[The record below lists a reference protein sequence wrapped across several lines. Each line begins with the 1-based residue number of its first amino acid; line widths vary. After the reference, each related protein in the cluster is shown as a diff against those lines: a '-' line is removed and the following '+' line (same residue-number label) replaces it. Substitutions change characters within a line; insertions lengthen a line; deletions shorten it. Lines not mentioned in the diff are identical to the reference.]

1 MLKTAL
7 TDHYKK
13 VVSNTLLLAVVSIH
27 KNMSVLVMGT
37 TSDTFDIWL
46 IFLEVRSGEICYWHN
61 KLLSLDHAVKS
72 YGVSQLRFRSEALHH
87 NDLEFK
93 YQNRILNKTV
103 RYFPRIKPETSCF
116 RNNLKPPVPL
126 YHSITQRKLDEP
138 TLRRCYPYKQRLR
151 EV

>member
-1 MLKTAL
+1 MMLKTAL
-7 TDHYKK
+7 TDHYKN

-27 KNMSVLVMGT
+27 KNTSVLVMGT
-37 TSDTFDIWL
+37 TSDPFDIWL
-46 IFLEVRSGEICYWHN
+46 IFLEVRSGETCYWHT
-61 KLLSLDHAVKS
+61 KLLSLDHAAKS
-72 YGVSQLRFRSEALHH
+72 YRVSQLRFRLEALHH

-126 YHSITQRKLDEP
+126 YHFVRPFNYLKKT
-138 TLRRCYPYKQRLR
+138 RRAHVKTMLSL
-151 EV
+151 